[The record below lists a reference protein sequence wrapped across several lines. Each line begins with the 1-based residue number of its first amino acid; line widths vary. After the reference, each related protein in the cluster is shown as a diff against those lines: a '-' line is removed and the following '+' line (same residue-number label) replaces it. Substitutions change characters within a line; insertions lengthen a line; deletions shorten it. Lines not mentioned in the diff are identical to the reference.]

1 MDHFPYWVP
10 PASVSPTVGVPCVPQ
25 TMLGIVT
32 SFFTAVGK
40 MPSPPHPP
48 PPPATHTGETVVV

>member
-10 PASVSPTVGVPCVPQ
+10 PASVSPTVGVPSVPQ

-40 MPSPPHPP
+40 MPPTT
-48 PPPATHTGETVVV
+48 THTGETVVV